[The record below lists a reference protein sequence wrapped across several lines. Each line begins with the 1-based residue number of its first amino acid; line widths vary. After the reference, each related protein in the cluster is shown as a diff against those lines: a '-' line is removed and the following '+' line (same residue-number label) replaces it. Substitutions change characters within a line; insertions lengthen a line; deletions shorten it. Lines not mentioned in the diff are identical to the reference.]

1 MLRKLIFIFVLC
13 LAQVT
18 WAQAPA
24 GKSEQSFGPRRQIA
38 TIIYMGLGGAVLGL
52 STLSFYGR
60 PQDHMKNIYLG
71 FGVGVVIGT
80 IYMTYQAATNP
91 TEFYN
96 SGHEPVPLNIKPYE
110 GPIMA
115 SASLRNQQSSPLG
128 LKMTWQF

>member
-1 MLRKLIFIFVLC
+1 MIKKLLFVFILVFSQIGE
-13 LAQVT
+13 AQQ
-18 WAQAPA
+18 QASSG
-24 GKSEQSFGPRRQIA
+24 GKSEQSFGPRKQIA
-38 TIIYMGLGGAVLGL
+38 TIIYCGLGGAVLGL

-96 SGHEPVPLNIKPYE
+96 SEYHNDRIQFEEPVSTAALFIDQP
-110 GPIMA
+110 
-115 SASLRNQQSSPLG
+115 
-128 LKMTWQF
+128 